1 MMRASELLP
10 SINGEDPMNRALRPA
25 DVAFFSHGQPTIG
38 AKADEVVVQIRSSKT
53 DQYGRGQTRSHHRS
67 GGDLCPVE
75 ALAALQVL
83 QPHRWRSPEDEAPLF
98 RYEDGTGLD
107 REGITHFIK
116 IAALAAGFPGELAGS
131 HSLRKGGATA
141 FFASTGDL
149 ERLKR
154 YGGWSSDAVHAYLY
168 EDHTAQKG
176 ISEGMLGT
184 SLITLPSQKDPG
196 VRRHPAV
203 VPTEPQESYPGL
215 LGVPQDELFH
225 NSHGGSNP
233 FSSPVATKRTS
244 RAPRGSNTNRAFSW
258 APDRKVSFAV
268 KAGAM
273 DATDESA
280 DGGRKPAAPDRANAA
295 NLFVAAH
302 PGLDLYQFLGVPP
315 GATPA
320 QVLTAYRRRSRET
333 HPDRFAT
340 AGEDVQKAKGEE
352 FKMLGMVREILLDP
366 LMATQY
372 MRWRQEQIAAKH
384 GRGRSP
390 VVPAGVYAKQA
401 SSFQQARSSFDRSST
416 PAGAGAS
423 SSGGAGR
430 EVPRKPPPL
439 HRDILE
445 EERKED
451 RPQPKPLLLQQGPR
465 KSQGNLHRPR
475 IRLLR
480 AQVRSQGKHRHQEM
494 MMGGPEDLPPHQ
506 CKKWHPR
513 KLFQREHRQHRP
525 SISPGRPNHT
535 LEGAWWTI
543 CEFLA
548 SHWQM
553 QG

>member
-25 DVAFFSHGQPTIG
+25 DVAFFSRGQPTIG

-176 ISEGMLGT
+176 ISEGMLCT
-184 SLITLPSQKDPG
+184 SLITLPSQNDPG
-196 VRRHPAV
+196 ARRHPAV

-340 AGEDVQKAKGEE
+340 ARA
-352 FKMLGMVREILLDP
+352 GMV
-366 LMATQY
+366 
-372 MRWRQEQIAAKH
+372 
-384 GRGRSP
+384 
-390 VVPAGVYAKQA
+390 
-401 SSFQQARSSFDRSST
+401 
-416 PAGAGAS
+416 
-423 SSGGAGR
+423 
-430 EVPRKPPPL
+430 
-439 HRDILE
+439 
-445 EERKED
+445 
-451 RPQPKPLLLQQGPR
+451 
-465 KSQGNLHRPR
+465 
-475 IRLLR
+475 
-480 AQVRSQGKHRHQEM
+480 
-494 MMGGPEDLPPHQ
+494 
-506 CKKWHPR
+506 
-513 KLFQREHRQHRP
+513 
-525 SISPGRPNHT
+525 
-535 LEGAWWTI
+535 
-543 CEFLA
+543 
-548 SHWQM
+548 
-553 QG
+553 